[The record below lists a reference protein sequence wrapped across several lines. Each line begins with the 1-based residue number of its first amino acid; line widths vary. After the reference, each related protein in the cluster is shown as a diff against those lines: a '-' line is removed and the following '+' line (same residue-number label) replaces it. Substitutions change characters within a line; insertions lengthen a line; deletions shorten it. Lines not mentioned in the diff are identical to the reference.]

1 MARALPPE
9 IALLLPGI
17 ALREKYKARLNWST
31 TTLTTPG
38 SEESPMESGV
48 LNVRTSGESVKR
60 LEIERRAKRA
70 HAGVYVMRV
79 SYHDLIAS

>member
-1 MARALPPE
+1 
-9 IALLLPGI
+9 
-17 ALREKYKARLNWST
+17 
-31 TTLTTPG
+31 
-38 SEESPMESGV
+38 MESGV

-60 LEIERRAKRA
+60 LKIERRAKRA